1 MRQENVWSECLK
13 LECERR
19 VHRHSR
25 LQVTR
30 EYLQSSLV
38 VKSIFNWFYQYRRLT
53 LVFPYRSFSLI
64 AFKDD
69 VRTDSRNVR
78 RIFQTTKNNN
88 QIVKCKSM
96 LINRRSF
103 LTNIHVEQR
112 WEMKWHIFVNLCIY
126 CSVGKTVTDDQVY
139 MHSRDLPQ
147 ITFYRVFSI
156 SPSINTDLS

>member
-1 MRQENVWSECLK
+1 MFIASTRNIERENVWSEWLK

-25 LQVTR
+25 FQVTS

-64 AFKDD
+64 AFEGD

-78 RIFQTTKNNN
+78 RIFQTTKTNN
-88 QIVKCKSM
+88 QIVKCKPV
-96 LINRRSF
+96 LINGLARS
-103 LTNIHVEQR
+103 LQ
-112 WEMKWHIFVNLCIY
+112 IY
-126 CSVGKTVTDDQVY
+126 T
-139 MHSRDLPQ
+139 
-147 ITFYRVFSI
+147 
-156 SPSINTDLS
+156 